1 MTQARL
7 HRIASRAMLSLVAL
21 IMLSTTASAQNVKV
35 QGLIKGRSGAT
46 MTLQTSENPALTV
59 VLTDSTQVA
68 QVQGAFKARRKQM
81 SMAALIPGLQVKVE
95 GSYNPQNQLVAKSV
109 TFKGNDLEDAEK
121 IQAGLAPAKEQ
132 IQQSEQQLAEQK
144 AAL

>member
-81 SMAALIPGLQVKVE
+81 SMAALIPGLAVQVE
-95 GSYNPQNQLVAKSV
+95 GSYNADQQLVATSV
-109 TFKGNDLEDAEK
+109 KFKGNDLEQAQA
-121 IQAGLAPAKEQ
+121 IQAGLEETK
-132 IQQSEQQLAEQK
+132 QST
-144 AAL
+144 